1 MSGDDASADAGS
13 GGRAPDRHDGS
24 TTSGHGTPMAVDIAA
39 APGTRRA
46 LALFVAGPVI
56 WFAHFGLVYLVAEAG
71 CTGDG
76 PGLNVFDPPA
86 PRAVTL
92 VATVVA
98 GLACLAVA
106 WWEYRRWRTGQRP
119 LPEERVDDVA
129 GSGDPQTGGALAFT
143 GLVIALISFMSVLFV
158 GLPALVLASC

>member
-39 APGTRRA
+39 APRTRRA

-106 WWEYRRWRTGQRP
+106 WWEYRGWRTGQRA